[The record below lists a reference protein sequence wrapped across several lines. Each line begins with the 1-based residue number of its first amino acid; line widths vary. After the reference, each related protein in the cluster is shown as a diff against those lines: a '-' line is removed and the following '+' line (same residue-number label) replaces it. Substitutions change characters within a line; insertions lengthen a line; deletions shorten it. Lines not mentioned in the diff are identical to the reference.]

1 MKWSLF
7 VALGDLIKLEASII
21 FPQVLSRE
29 TFTSISS
36 PLTHVFNL
44 LLSSGVVPETKDCAC
59 RNIV

>member
-1 MKWSLF
+1 MVNICSTLRSNKARSL
-7 VALGDLIKLEASII
+7 DNISTSLIKEI
-21 FPQVLSRE
+21 
-29 TFTSISS
+29 FTSISS